1 MSKFQ
6 KDLVER
12 VGRTALQ
19 AFLACVATSVAGW
32 TDITSAKA
40 GAVAGIA
47 AAISAVINLLCRSV
61 GDPNSGSAI
70 EP

>member
-6 KDLVER
+6 RDLAER

-19 AFLACVATSVAGW
+19 AFLACVATTMAGW

-40 GAVAGIA
+40 GIVAGIA
-47 AAISAVINLLCRSV
+47 AALSAAINLACRSI
-61 GDPNSGSAI
+61 GDPDSGSGL
-70 EP
+70 E